1 MDYKKTLAKLNE
13 LKQVM
18 ENNAD
23 STVAYHK
30 AGQEYDTILF
40 ENMSFREYTFL
51 VKNMTHEITTEDDA
65 KLVVAS
71 AENQNLSEVVE
82 LTDTAQ
88 LAYVIK
94 WYRQKNNMTQ
104 IDVAIKTGL
113 SQSQIAKVENAK
125 MDIPYSGASKLLK
138 AVGKSI
144 RLA

>member
-1 MDYKKTLAKLNE
+1 MDYKETLAKLNE

-18 ENNAD
+18 SNNAD

-30 AGQEYDTILF
+30 AGQEYDAILF
-40 ENMSFREYTFL
+40 ENMSFREYTFI

-71 AENQNLSEVVE
+71 AENKNLSEVVE
-82 LTDTAQ
+82 LTDSGQ
-88 LAYVIK
+88 LGYAVR
-94 WYRQKNNMTQ
+94 WNRQEKNMTQ
-104 IDVAIKTGL
+104 IDLAKVTGF